1 MLKFSKENNAK
12 LDSIKEWSEI
22 ENPKVYSISLLS
34 GFSCSF
40 ASDCQTYAIE
50 NKITKDYQGRPSKLF
65 ARQQDVLD
73 TLFEYLVS
81 PKGYWKCR
89 VVYYID

>member
-50 NKITKDYQGRPSKLF
+50 NKITKKRT
-65 ARQQDVLD
+65 VLD
-73 TLFEYLVS
+73 GKNAKFRCFSAIQEANILAFINNVNTT
-81 PKGYWKCR
+81 
-89 VVYYID
+89 

>member
-12 LDSIKEWSEI
+12 LDSIKEWSDI

-40 ASDCQTYAIE
+40 ASDCQTYAI
-50 NKITKDYQGRPSKLF
+50 
-65 ARQQDVLD
+65 
-73 TLFEYLVS
+73 
-81 PKGYWKCR
+81 
-89 VVYYID
+89 